1 MIIFTIIIC
10 LLKDCMTYTHKK
22 RYAGS
27 INTNNFY
34 YKNAIFAHYQMSF
47 LLNILPIELI
57 EHIIS
62 YICSSLV
69 VFVGN
74 NTLYYINPRDNAIL
88 KTIQLSQM
96 FDLNIYNIIYSIS
109 EDGLTL
115 YSILNGFRESNIHI
129 EYICDEKPD
138 INKPIDAETLDEN
151 RYTYLYNHRE
161 ELDTPIL
168 DIYSGT
174 TSSLCSNGKYIAA
187 FVNRSER
194 CIAIYVTK
202 TKEFF
207 KEINISDP
215 SIFINHITFSPD
227 NKMIM
232 AVSGDSEQS
241 TIYMWNINTGEQLL
255 NISYPMRYYDTN
267 EIIWNTNSTKF
278 AVSFITNEDEFGIM
292 HYYSTHIIFGEVY
305 NNICNITEH
314 TLQVP
319 GEVNNMLWITNEK
332 FAYNFS
338 SYIYITDSIGQEF
351 ISFPIVYKKIYAL
364 HASREGHLIITH
376 NSFRAQDGIVEELDY
391 EDDFENMTRDVWSD
405 IVLLT

>member
-1 MIIFTIIIC
+1 
-10 LLKDCMTYTHKK
+10 MTYTHKK
-22 RYAGS
+22 SYAGS

-34 YKNAIFAHYQMSF
+34 YKNAIIAHYQMSF
-47 LLNILPIELI
+47 LFNILPLELI
-57 EHIIS
+57 EHILS

-69 VFVGN
+69 VFVAN
-74 NTLYYINPRDNAIL
+74 NTLYYINPHDNAII
-88 KTIQLSQM
+88 KTINNVSLSS
-96 FDLNIYNIIYSIS
+96 DSTIYYNIIYSIS

-115 YSILNGFRESNIHI
+115 YSIINGFRTSNIRI

-138 INKPIDAETLDEN
+138 INKPIDVETSDEN
-151 RYTYLYNHRE
+151 RYTYSYNHRE
-161 ELDTPIL
+161 DLDTPIL

-187 FVNRSER
+187 FVNRSEQ

-202 TKEFF
+202 TKELF
-207 KEINISDP
+207 KEINITDP
-215 SIFINHITFSPD
+215 SIFINNITFSPD
-227 NKMIM
+227 NKIIM

-241 TIYMWNINTGEQLL
+241 TIYMWNIHTGEQLL

-278 AVSFITNEDEFGIM
+278 AVSFITNEDEFGIIN
-292 HYYSTHIIFGEVY
+292 YYETHIIFGEVY
-305 NNICNITEH
+305 NNTCTITENM
-314 TLQVP
+314 LPIP
-319 GEVNNMLWITNEK
+319 GNINTMLWITNEK

-364 HASREGHLIITH
+364 HASCEGHLIVTH
-376 NSFRAQDGIVEELDY
+376 NGFRAQDGIVEEFNDD
-391 EDDFENMTRDVWSD
+391 EDIIGNVWSD
-405 IVLLT
+405 IVNL